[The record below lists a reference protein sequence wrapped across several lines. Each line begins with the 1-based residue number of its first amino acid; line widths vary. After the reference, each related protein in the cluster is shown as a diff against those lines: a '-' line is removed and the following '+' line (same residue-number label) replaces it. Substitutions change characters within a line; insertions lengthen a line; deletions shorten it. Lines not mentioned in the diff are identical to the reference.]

1 MIKKKVVVFIFIIFA
16 LLMQTAIFRVIA
28 LADVVPNLLL
38 VVVISYA
45 YLRGR
50 TSGLVIGF
58 ICGLMLDMIYGSVI
72 GLYAFISMSIGF
84 AVGFCQKVYFTD
96 SMLLPTVLIAAG
108 DLIYCAYSYITEF
121 LLRGRLHFWF
131 YFVHRF
137 LPQILYTTLVGLV
150 LYRLIAW
157 IEGRFARSREEV

>member
-1 MIKKKVVVFIFIIFA
+1 MIKKKVVVFIFMILA

-108 DLIYCAYSYITEF
+108 DMIYCAYSYITEF

>member
-58 ICGLMLDMIYGSVI
+58 ICGLMMDMIYGSVI

-96 SMLLPTVLIAAG
+96 SMLLPTVLIAVG

>member
-1 MIKKKVVVFIFIIFA
+1 MIKKKVVVFIFMLLA
-16 LLMQTAIFRVIA
+16 LLMQTAIFRAIA

-84 AVGFCQKVYFTD
+84 VVGFCQKVYFTD
-96 SMLLPTVLIAAG
+96 SMLLPTVLIAAS
-108 DLIYCAYSYITEF
+108 DMVYCFYSYIAEF
-121 LLRGRLHFWF
+121 LLRGRVHFLF

-137 LPQILYTTLVGLV
+137 LPQILYTTLAGLV
-150 LYRLIAW
+150 LYRLIVW
-157 IEGRFARSREEV
+157 VEGRFARSREEV

>member
-1 MIKKKVVVFIFIIFA
+1 MIKKKVVVFIFIILA
-16 LLMQTAIFRVIA
+16 LLMQTAIFRAIA

-96 SMLLPTVLIAAG
+96 SMLLPTVLIATG
-108 DLIYCAYSYITEF
+108 DLIYCTYSYITEF

-157 IEGRFARSREEV
+157 IEGRFSRSREEV

>member
-1 MIKKKVVVFIFIIFA
+1 MIKKKVVVFIFMILA